1 MKKILLITF
10 ISAAMMVAF
19 CGCGS
24 TSTTSEEPSYEDE
37 YTYEEDYGCEG
48 DWEDTSPIPGL
59 VEDALGEGYDTIPR
73 EEYEASVDG
82 FTDPED
88 IQMLVN
94 MFGEEN
100 IYQGADGAWYIDP
113 YLYYNYAESYEAGS
127 NEQEALDIMQ
137 QVINDLE
144 EVDPRTECPDCG
156 EKLGSDG
163 YCGECEIQWHRGA
176 DGTWQ

>member
-1 MKKILLITF
+1 MI
-10 ISAAMMVAF
+10 AAF

-24 TSTTSEEPSYEDE
+24 TNTTSEEPSYEDE
-37 YTYEEDYGCEG
+37 YTYEEDYECEDDFIYDEDFDEG
-48 DWEDTSPIPGL
+48 DWEDTSPIHDI
-59 VEDALGEGYDTIPR
+59 VEDALGEDYDAIPR

-88 IQMLVN
+88 IQMLID

-100 IYQGADGAWYIDP
+100 IYQGADGAWYVDP
-113 YLYYNYAESYEAGS
+113 YIYYNYAESYEAGS

-137 QVINDLE
+137 RMINDLE
-144 EVDPRTECPDCG
+144 EIDPRTECPDCG

-163 YCGECEIQWHRGA
+163 YCDECEIQWHRGA